1 MKNSN
6 YLIRSN
12 GLGEIAVVLKKN
24 KRVINVYG
32 EGGVG
37 KTTALRTIV
46 ESHVEETTEREVKN
60 VIKEQGFTNIYY
72 TEVSACVSD
81 YEIYYNLVNAIEK
94 KSNIK
99 FTKFHIIYNWYLEER
114 KRGFQKAKKDVKK
127 DVYELLAQAVGISIK
142 DLYTSLEEFQEQ
154 KEQKSTILVALE
166 NIEMIRIFL
175 ESGVGLVNLILSIN
189 SLINKRK
196 NNKILDDLLELT
208 EGCTSDLD
216 YRKILRKCLID
227 EWKEQNIQ
235 DKTIF
240 IIDNYR
246 IRYSV
251 ELNSNSAWLKEL
263 TEGMGQYWIIGSRIE
278 IQNQWGDCYE
288 AINMAGFDEKQAKK
302 YVEKSIDWEKFH
314 ENSRRENNLSREEL
328 KAKILSVCKNKEKYL
343 PYQLNLVVNYVKERI
358 LEKEEISSEDIVEY
372 TKDKFVDYYYF
383 SHMSEMVVAAVQLL
397 SCLPAWNA
405 ETYNLLKNKFNY
417 HYLEAEYLMH
427 QCAFVE
433 YKDDVIK
440 LHEAIRDAVF
450 ASENNYIIRD
460 VSKYLY
466 RELTDKILDKQ
477 AGNLIV
483 DYFDITKAY
492 LSSLTNNK
500 SLYSAEVKNFKKVL
514 EELYKIYKKEENTTL
529 EFAEAY
535 RGILAFVY
543 GKDSKE
549 CIEKELEC
557 ADLYTKLYMPK
568 TACEIEEECLNRLEE
583 EKFSEEYILR
593 VQAYNWASFDNSKKW
608 DYQKAYTLGIDGL
621 KYAHSVVR
629 KLVEE
634 IGLSEETE
642 VVEALK
648 RILRVYNDEMDLVDQ
663 KDMLHG
669 MHNREKETLSVET
682 FEEDFLFVKGKWLEK
697 KDKKKK
703 EQEQK
708 EEKQKEQ
715 DSKEERDKL
724 GDVINLLENQYNKF
738 RGNFPWYCI
747 KVSEIENIN
756 PEIDVV
762 DFGINTYYIRKCIFK
777 VNKKLGLT
785 KGYESLMLK
794 SLQNI
799 AIYMFKQ
806 NMEREGKWIDN
817 AILILE
823 EAIRKR
829 SYNMPV
835 VNENE
840 NIIRTKRKLEILN
853 NAVENVSFSG
863 KEGMSRREI
872 TDKMCEHCKN
882 LYDRFNFSKNIWNLY
897 YKDVIEPYS
906 YLGDLYIAK
915 KWYYEGLEK
924 LAFVLM
930 QNYVNQQIFTAET
943 MDAYCRASIALCGL
957 KEIDLA
963 KDFMVVVCEISND
976 SEIQCPKSKQEEYIR
991 VKEKIEKLNL
1001 VEKDE
1006 IKDVMV
1012 DEIYAELK

>member
-1 MKNSN
+1 MKNNN

-12 GLGEIAVVLKKN
+12 ALGEIAEVLEKN

-32 EGGVG
+32 DGGVG

-46 ESHVEETTEREVKN
+46 EMHVEETTEKNVKN
-60 VIKEQGFTNIYY
+60 VIKKQGFTNIYY
-72 TEVSACVSD
+72 TEVSACASD
-81 YEIYYNLVNAIEK
+81 YEIYHSLVNVIEK

-99 FTKFHIIYNWYLEER
+99 FTRFRIIYSWYLEER
-114 KRGFQKAKKDVKK
+114 KRGFQKRKAGISNDI
-127 DVYELLAQAVGISIK
+127 VGILSQVIGINFK
-142 DLYTSLEEFQEQ
+142 NFYMDTNSEEQE
-154 KEQKSTILVALE
+154 EQSNKILDALK
-166 NIEMIRIFL
+166 NPDKICSFI
-175 ESGVGLVNLILSIN
+175 ESGVGLFSLILSIN
-189 SLINKRK
+189 NLRNKK
-196 NNKILDDLLELT
+196 KYNKILDDLLELA
-208 EGCTSDLD
+208 EGCKSDLD

-235 DKTIF
+235 NKTKALF

-263 TEGMGQYWIIGSRIE
+263 TEGIGQYWIIGSRTA
-278 IQNQWGDCYE
+278 IQNQWGDCCV
-288 AINMAGFDEKQAKK
+288 AINMSGFDKQQADK

-314 ENSRRENNLSREEL
+314 ENLQEKDGKNEL
-328 KAKILSVCKNKEKYL
+328 GKKELIEKILSVCRNEEKYL
-343 PYQLNLVVNYVKERI
+343 PYQLNLVVNYVNERI
-358 LEKEEISSEDIVEY
+358 LEEEVISSEDIVEY
-372 TKDKFVDYYYF
+372 TKDEFVDYYYF

-397 SCLPAWNA
+397 SCIPAWNA
-405 ETYNLLKNKFNY
+405 ETYNLLKNKFNF

-440 LHEAIRDAVF
+440 LHEAIREAVF

-466 RELTDKILDKQ
+466 RELTDKILDDQ

-483 DYFDITKAY
+483 DYFDIAKAY
-492 LSSLTNNK
+492 LKNLTNDK
-500 SLYSAEVKNFKKVL
+500 DLYDAEVKNFKKVL
-514 EELYKIYKKEENTTL
+514 EKLYKIYEKEENTTL

-535 RGILAFVY
+535 RGILEFIY

-549 CIEKELEC
+549 CIEKELKC
-557 ADLYTKLYMPK
+557 ADLYTKLYMPE
-568 TACEIEEECLNRLEE
+568 TACEIEEDCLKRLK
-583 EKFSEEYILR
+583 EKFPDEGVLC
-593 VQAYNWASFDNSKKW
+593 VKAYNWASFDNSKKW
-608 DYQKAYTLGIDGL
+608 DYQKAYALGVDGL
-621 KYAHSVVR
+621 EYAHSVV
-629 KLVEE
+629 KNLIEE
-634 IGLSEETE
+634 ISISEEPGM
-642 VVEALK
+642 VEALK
-648 RILRVYNDEMDLVDQ
+648 RILRVYNDEIDLVDQ
-663 KDMLHG
+663 NDMLHG
-669 MHNREKETLSVET
+669 MHEREKEKLLVET
-682 FEEDFLFVKGKWLEK
+682 FEEDFLFVKGKWKEK
-697 KDKKKK
+697 
-703 EQEQK
+703 
-708 EEKQKEQ
+708 KEQ

-724 GDVINLLENQYNKF
+724 GDIINLLEDQYNKF

-747 KVSEIENIN
+747 KISEIANVD
-756 PEIDVV
+756 PEVDVV
-762 DFGINTYYIRKCIFK
+762 DFGMNTYYIRKCIFR
-777 VNKKLGLT
+777 VNKKLGLA

-794 SLQNI
+794 SLENI
-799 AIYMFKQ
+799 AKYMFKQ
-806 NMEREGKWIDN
+806 RTERETKCIDN

-823 EAIRKR
+823 ESIRKR
-829 SYNMPV
+829 SYNMPAV
-835 VNENE
+835 SENE

-853 NAVENVSFSG
+853 NAVENVSNSG
-863 KEGMSRREI
+863 KEEMSRREI

-924 LAFVLM
+924 LAFVLL

-957 KEIDLA
+957 REIELA
-963 KDFMVVVCEISND
+963 KDFMQVVCGISND
-976 SEIQCPKSKQEEYIR
+976 SEIQCPNSKREEYVRI
-991 VKEKIEKLNL
+991 KEKIEKLNL
-1001 VEKDE
+1001 LKKDE

-1012 DEIYAELK
+1012 NEIYAELK